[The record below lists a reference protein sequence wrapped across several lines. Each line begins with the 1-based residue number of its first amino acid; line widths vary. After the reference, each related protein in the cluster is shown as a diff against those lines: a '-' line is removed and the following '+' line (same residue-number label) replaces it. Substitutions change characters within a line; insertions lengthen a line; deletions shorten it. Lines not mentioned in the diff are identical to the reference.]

1 MSSVK
6 RHKLNSANKG
16 FCLLRNYEH
25 AGTENSYA
33 RLVVLATRQRP
44 GTAKGVIFLTPED
57 ETRNSNIIVMP
68 DVYDRN
74 HLLVTRSKF
83 LLVEGVLQ
91 NRDNVIH
98 VKATR
103 LMELSDRALEVQSH
117 DFH

>member
-1 MSSVK
+1 MQGRK
-6 RHKLNSANKG
+6 IGAHGWLCG
-16 FCLLRNYEH
+16 H
-25 AGTENSYA
+25 
-33 RLVVLATRQRP
+33 
-44 GTAKGVIFLTPED
+44 TAKTWHPKGVIFLTIED
-57 ETRNSNIIVMP
+57 ETRHSNVIVMP

-74 HLLVTRSKF
+74 RLLVARSKF

>member
-1 MSSVK
+1 MDMQGRRIRAHGWLCGHTAK
-6 RHKLNSANKG
+6 T
-16 FCLLRNYEH
+16 C
-25 AGTENSYA
+25 
-33 RLVVLATRQRP
+33 
-44 GTAKGVIFLTPED
+44 TAKGIIFLTLED
-57 ETRNSNIIVMP
+57 KTRHSNVIVMP

-74 HLLVTRSKF
+74 RLLVIRSKF

-103 LMELSDRALEVQSH
+103 LMELSDGALEVQSH